1 MNHCTAWCIGEF
13 GSKLLMPCPES
24 VGGAHINATVT
35 ELEIYE
41 LLSKMMRRHSS
52 TDQTKA
58 YVVNASFKLTSRM
71 KDPLIIEKFTKIL
84 KKYSSNVHLELQAR
98 SCEYL
103 NLLKPNFVTDNVRA
117 ETLKPMPLPDIQ
129 ELRKKRSRL
138 KSMKM
143 NGDSDSGSG
152 SDSDSDSDEE
162 SGNKSGSSSG
172 IRMPVGNGSSNGSS
186 SSGGN
191 DLLDVFGTGSPIKT
205 NVGSNNSGSN
215 SGGGDLLD
223 LGDIFGGGG
232 SGNNGNNGGNMNV
245 APSAPASNGGGM
257 DDLLGMFG
265 DSSSSST
272 PAATATPTPDFPS
285 ITAYDKNGILITMN
299 CYNTGSAGVTRIVST
314 TVNNSGGS
322 VSNYAFQAAVLAKM
336 SVELSPPSGTTI
348 SPGSSVTQEMTL
360 TNTLVGT
367 VSCFFYFLFFLT

>member
-1 MNHCTAWCIGEF
+1 
-13 GSKLLMPCPES
+13 MPCPES

-162 SGNKSGSSSG
+162 SSNKSGSSSG
-172 IRMPVGNGSSNGSS
+172 IRMPVGNGSSNGGS

-223 LGDIFGGGG
+223 LGDIFGGGS

-265 DSSSSST
+265 DSSSST
-272 PAATATPTPDFPS
+272 PAATAAPTPDFPS
-285 ITAYDKNGILITMN
+285 ITAYDKMV
-299 CYNTGSAGVTRIVST
+299 Y
-314 TVNNSGGS
+314 
-322 VSNYAFQAAVLAKM
+322 
-336 SVELSPPSGTTI
+336 
-348 SPGSSVTQEMTL
+348 
-360 TNTLVGT
+360 
-367 VSCFFYFLFFLT
+367 

>member
-1 MNHCTAWCIGEF
+1 
-13 GSKLLMPCPES
+13 MPCPES
-24 VGGAHINATVT
+24 VGGAHVNATVT

-103 NLLKPNFVTDNVRA
+103 NLLKPNFVTDTVRS

-138 KSMKM
+138 KSIM

-152 SDSDSDSDEE
+152 SDSESDSDEE

-172 IRMPVGNGSSNGSS
+172 IRMPVGNGSSNGGG

-205 NVGSNNSGSN
+205 NVGSNNSSSN

-223 LGDIFGGGG
+223 LGDIFGGGGG

-265 DSSSSST
+265 DSSSST
-272 PAATATPTPDFPS
+272 PAATSAPTPDFPS

-367 VSCFFYFLFFLT
+367 VSCFFIFFIDN